1 MGDMADDQLDSDM
14 DLTFDFDWRSTT
26 PKFGVKDKGPG
37 KCPRCGAKTQL
48 RPSKNGM
55 FYGCSKYP
63 DCKGSRDF
71 E

>member
-1 MGDMADDQLDSDM
+1 MGDMADDVVAGI
-14 DLTFDFDWRSTT
+14 DWSASTT
-26 PKFGVKDKGPG
+26 PKFGVKTKGPG
-37 KCPRCGAKTQL
+37 KCPRCGAKTVL

-55 FYGCSKYP
+55 FYGCTKYP